1 MTIECG
7 KCLRKI
13 LLISFNR
20 LTSESYHHIRCF
32 DVICD
37 PEEVDM
43 TSANNYRGSRLTTQS
58 HEEVLHCE
66 ASHLRLCC
74 KTSNLL
80 VENGL
85 VLTELDN
92 TAMADMPRGPSSS
105 NTKAGYRCPTRSGA
119 GG

>member
-1 MTIECG
+1 M
-7 KCLRKI
+7 
-13 LLISFNR
+13 
-20 LTSESYHHIRCF
+20 RCF

-37 PEEVDM
+37 PEELDM
-43 TSANNYRGSRLTTQS
+43 TSASNYRGSTLTIQS
-58 HEEVLHCE
+58 HEEVLYCE
-66 ASHLRLCC
+66 ASHFCLCC

-92 TAMADMPRGPSSS
+92 RAVADMPRGPSSS
-105 NTKAGYRCPTRSGA
+105 NTKEGHICLKRSGA